1 MKCKQPFH
9 PNTSHFQHTWH
20 ENGFF
25 HVYIIQNSRFLKI
38 HNTYTAS
45 KQCKILDNK
54 TASIFVQHIFWPD
67 KAQGKNST
75 IFTKNIQNQPK
86 WPKISILEHDISQSI
101 TLTANRLQLRIDQ
114 GSKNIYKIKQFQK
127 NNSYAFKRWNYINQD
142 QNVYGH
148 GSIFPCIFH
157 SQSFYINQTNCI

>member
-1 MKCKQPFH
+1 MKCSKLFH

-101 TLTANRLQLRIDQ
+101 TLAANHLQLKIDQ
-114 GSKNIYKIKQFQK
+114 GSKIIYKIKNSKKNQPYPIKRQNFTHICKTMHGQGFIHPLDFINKSFQ
-127 NNSYAFKRWNYINQD
+127 
-142 QNVYGH
+142 V
-148 GSIFPCIFH
+148 
-157 SQSFYINQTNCI
+157 NQTNYN